1 MNVKGMLRLGLT
13 LALFATAACVGLA
26 FVYTGTAQ
34 VIAERQRADLDA
46 ALRELFPDADSFTD
60 ITGTIPSPDPLVV
73 FESQYAA
80 RRGEDLVGVAIRSSR
95 GSYGGPIKVLAGVET
110 GGRISR
116 VRILEHSDTPG
127 LGANAASSA
136 YFVDKAAGL
145 TFYGQFSG
153 KAVSDPFEVKNDV
166 AAVTAS
172 TITSKAVT
180 DSVKAAGSAASAWLS
195 AEGAAENPGGSR

>member
-1 MNVKGMLRLGLT
+1 MNAKEMLRLGLT

-46 ALRELFPDADSFTD
+46 ALGEIFPGADTFRD
-60 ITGTIPSPDPLVV
+60 ITGTIPSPDPLVS

-80 RRGEDLVGVAIRSSR
+80 LRGQDLIGVAIRSSR

-127 LGANAASSA
+127 LGANAASPA
-136 YFVDKAAGL
+136 YFVDKAVQK

-153 KAVSDPFEVKNDV
+153 KAVTDPFEVKNDV

-172 TITSKAVT
+172 TITSRAVT
-180 DSVKAAGSAASAWLS
+180 DSVKAAGQAASAWLS
-195 AEGAAENPGGSR
+195 EQGAAGNPGGSQ